1 MGRAWSEA
9 NWELERSPAPL
20 GIVKPHCPSLDC
32 LYLSVPVLSSPKE
45 VATVIINSMYPQ
57 SYFITKMF
65 GRHARILKHLLLCRM
80 YQLLVLINFFT
91 SIFQELTRFL
101 GNETYAETGE
111 LKQGSSNIVQAIGQ
125 AYRVSFKIIQPT
137 FTAYKSGQYSSRH

>member
-1 MGRAWSEA
+1 MF
-9 NWELERSPAPL
+9 
-20 GIVKPHCPSLDC
+20 
-32 LYLSVPVLSSPKE
+32 
-45 VATVIINSMYPQ
+45 PQ

-65 GRHARILKHLLLCRM
+65 VRHAQILKLLLFCRI
-80 YQLLVLINFFT
+80 YQLLVLTNYL
-91 SIFQELTRFL
+91 SYIFQELARFL

>member
-1 MGRAWSEA
+1 MF
-9 NWELERSPAPL
+9 
-20 GIVKPHCPSLDC
+20 
-32 LYLSVPVLSSPKE
+32 
-45 VATVIINSMYPQ
+45 PQ

-65 GRHARILKHLLLCRM
+65 VRHARILKLLLFCCM
-80 YQLLVLINFFT
+80 YQLLVLTNFLT
-91 SIFQELTRFL
+91 YIFQELARFL

-125 AYRVSFKIIQPT
+125 AYRVSFKIIQPI

>member
-1 MGRAWSEA
+1 M
-9 NWELERSPAPL
+9 L
-20 GIVKPHCPSLDC
+20 
-32 LYLSVPVLSSPKE
+32 
-45 VATVIINSMYPQ
+45 PQ

-65 GRHARILKHLLLCRM
+65 VRHARILNLLLF
-80 YQLLVLINFFT
+80 LPHVPIVSPNKFFDFY
-91 SIFQELTRFL
+91 FQELARFL

-137 FTAYKSGQYSSRH
+137 FTACESGQYSSRH